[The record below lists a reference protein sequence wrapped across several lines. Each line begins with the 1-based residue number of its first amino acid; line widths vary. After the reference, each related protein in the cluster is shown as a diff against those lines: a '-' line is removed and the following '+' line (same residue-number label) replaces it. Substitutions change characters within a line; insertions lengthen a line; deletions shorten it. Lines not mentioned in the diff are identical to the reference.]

1 MNASKSA
8 AKHAGTPLRTDW
20 LVSAG
25 DHLDRVWNE
34 LHAYLYGLAEP
45 RRLKRLRILII
56 GLAAVWAIFT
66 LAGLLWKLLP
76 QASPAG
82 PVTDIVNPLRVNGPA
97 ASAVVDID
105 TLVSW
110 NLFGAAA
117 QAPANPEPVAPVAPE
132 LRPAPAAG
140 NIGKNARETRLP
152 LILQGVVASSEV
164 DSAVAIIE
172 YQGVQNQY
180 PIGGKLPVGGNVTIA
195 RVLSDR
201 VILDNGGTYELLKLF
216 EKDKSLG
223 EPLSPPA
230 ATTQLDQRGNADITE
245 LAETWRRRLYRDPR
259 SMADVVNISAVREG
273 DDLRGYRV
281 SPGRERSH
289 FEQLGFKDGDL
300 VTGVN
305 GIELTNPGK
314 AMELYRIMRD
324 ASEAN
329 FEVQRGEKQ
338 VEIAVRLV
346 ADERR

>member
-1 MNASKSA
+1 MDASKSA

-25 DHLDRVWNE
+25 DHLNRVWSG

-45 RRLKRLRILII
+45 RRLKRLRVLII

-76 QASPAG
+76 QASQAG
-82 PVTDIVNPLRVNGPA
+82 PVTDIANPLNGSGAA

-117 QAPANPEPVAPVAPE
+117 QAPANSGPAAPE
-132 LRPAPAAG
+132 LRPVPAAG

-172 YQGVQNQY
+172 YQGVQKQY
-180 PIGGKLPVGGNVTIA
+180 PVAGKLPVSGNVTVA
-195 RVLSDR
+195 RVFFDR
-201 VILDNGGTYELLKLF
+201 VILDNGGTYELLRLF
-216 EKDKSLG
+216 EKDASLG
-223 EPLSPPA
+223 EPLSPPVA
-230 ATTQLDQRGNADITE
+230 ATQLDQRGNADITE

-273 DDLRGYRV
+273 DRLRGYRV

-289 FEQLGFKDGDL
+289 FEQLGFKAGDL

-329 FEVQRGEKQ
+329 FEVQRGEQQ
-338 VEIAVRLV
+338 VEIAVSLV
-346 ADERR
+346 ADESR

>member
-1 MNASKSA
+1 MNASESA
-8 AKHAGTPLRTDW
+8 ASFTVKPLRTDW
-20 LVSAG
+20 LALAG
-25 DHLDRVWNE
+25 NHLDRVWNE

-45 RRLKRLRILII
+45 RRLERLRVLII

-76 QASPAG
+76 QASQAG
-82 PVTDIVNPLRVNGPA
+82 PVTDIANPLNGNGAA

-110 NLFGAAA
+110 NLFSAAA
-117 QAPANPEPVAPVAPE
+117 RAPANPQPAVPE

-140 NIGKNARETRLP
+140 HIGKNARETRLP
-152 LILQGVVASSEV
+152 LILQGVFASSEA

-180 PIGGKLPVGGNVTIA
+180 PVAGKLPVGGNVTIV

-201 VILDNGGTYELLKLF
+201 VILDNGGIYELLKLF
-216 EKDKSLG
+216 EKDKVLG

-230 ATTQLDQRGNADITE
+230 ATTHLDQRGNADITD
-245 LAETWRRRLYRDPR
+245 LAETWRHRLYRDPR

-289 FEQLGFKDGDL
+289 FEQLGFKAGDL

-324 ASEAN
+324 ANEAN
-329 FEVQRGEKQ
+329 FEIQRGEQQ

-346 ADERR
+346 ADESR